1 MFVPYHSLQ
10 LLEKFFSFSCSLL
23 QRLSQSGGV
32 LNPDN
37 SHFLVPR
44 ALEHWT
50 VRFAFLEHL
59 EHWWRREE
67 KVSAQVASQSASQ
80 SRPSHMNHCSI
91 IITLSWF
98 PFCSFSSSHGFLW
111 SLWVSKV
118 PQSTNLT
125 IIPMWYIK
133 TDSSSFWTVGK
144 FSLKP
149 KCAIYFWCEEIMSES
164 LGITVKPTEN
174 Q

>member
-1 MFVPYHSLQ
+1 MFVSYHFLQ
-10 LLEKFFSFSCSLL
+10 LLEKSLPFSCSLL

-32 LNPDN
+32 LNPD
-37 SHFLVPR
+37 SSRFLVPR
-44 ALEHWT
+44 ALGHWT
-50 VRFAFLEHL
+50 IRFVFLEHL
-59 EHWWRREE
+59 EHWWWREE
-67 KVSAQVASQSASQ
+67 VCAQVASQSASQ

-91 IITLSWF
+91 IITLSQF
-98 PFCSFSSSHGFLW
+98 PSCFFSSSDGFLW

-118 PQSTNLT
+118 CQCANLM
-125 IIPMWYIK
+125 IMSPMWYIK

-149 KCAIYFWCEEIMSES
+149 KSAIYFWYEEIMSES
-164 LGITVKPTEN
+164 LGITVKPTQN